1 MKKALVIFI
10 ALLPI
15 TACSPIS
22 SQSGGSEVTEAAPE
36 TNPIDCLAIENTG
49 NVIKETPAFSGSSIN
64 NLWVQPRFK
73 YSNYCEK
80 NVVGL
85 KGTVSF
91 QNILGDEIFS
101 GEWTDDYTIS
111 VGKAVKS
118 DPDEGYKFT
127 QFDDEHGVLL
137 GLDAKKS
144 NAVFTLETLVF
155 DDGTKLTR

>member
-10 ALLPI
+10 ALVSI

-22 SQSGGSEVTEAAPE
+22 SQTSGVEVAEATPE
-36 TNPIDCLAIENTG
+36 TNPIDCLVVENTG

-64 NLWVQPRFK
+64 YLWVQPRFK
-73 YSNYCEK
+73 YSNYCAK

-91 QNILGDEIFS
+91 QNVLGDELFS
-101 GEWTDDYTIS
+101 GGWTDDYTIS

-127 QFDDEHGVLL
+127 QFDDEHGLLL
-137 GLDAKKS
+137 GLDAKKTS
-144 NAVFTLETLVF
+144 AVFTLETLVF